1 MLDVD
6 PGGEV
11 GVFQRAFAD
20 VERCVLIQRGGVEGD
35 REEDVEV
42 ETVVVECPVIVVEAV
57 LLAECPDADV
67 VPPVDLQVETDLP
80 FALAERDRLREGV
93 RVDPA
98 ADADALFQLV
108 VAEYGH
114 GGRGLCRG
122 VELPL
127 VVEESPQLA
136 EGEPVLRVGEFLPA
150 LLFCDEAR
158 DGASPCRVDHDP
170 VHVVLEDVPTRL
182 CLCLAGCG
190 RGRVAGCLFYSVG
203 RVTECRDGGFEQ
215 EPPPAR
221 RRDDGVR
228 NPFAFGVCHCQLPVA
243 EAFGQRRRHRF
254 AAGAAQRVA
263 DAQVGCL
270 AVAVRCREA
279 LQRLGDHPV
288 AQRVGGGRPA
298 ADVPMSPAC

>member
-1 MLDVD
+1 MLDVV

-215 EPPPAR
+215 EPPPAVGTMACGTR
-221 RRDDGVR
+221 L
-228 NPFAFGVCHCQLPVA
+228 PLAFVTASSPSPRPSGS
-243 EAFGQRRRHRF
+243 
-254 AAGAAQRVA
+254 VA
-263 DAQVGCL
+263 DTVSRRGL
-270 AVAVRCREA
+270 PSV
-279 LQRLGDHPV
+279 LQTR
-288 AQRVGGGRPA
+288 R
-298 ADVPMSPAC
+298 